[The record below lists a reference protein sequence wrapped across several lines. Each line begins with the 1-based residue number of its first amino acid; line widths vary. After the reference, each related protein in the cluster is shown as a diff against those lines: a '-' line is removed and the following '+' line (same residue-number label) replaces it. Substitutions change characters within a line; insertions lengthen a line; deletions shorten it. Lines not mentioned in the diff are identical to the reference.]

1 MFNFMWVL
9 RSAFS
14 VFRSW
19 RDYSTWL
26 MYAGTETK
34 GNPSHM
40 SSTKIYRDLKSTQ
53 IYTMWTD
60 RVVRK
65 YDLCRK
71 APSWN
76 IFIMWEQAGT
86 GGQDVVGN
94 TVPTNTSN
102 ANTCGLSSSRFTIDQ
117 RGKQVGRVMGP
128 QSWPLQGRKTGLFPD
143 RQLWAQG
150 KSLTLEGEDAHKKHT
165 RCTRE

>member
-1 MFNFMWVL
+1 
-9 RSAFS
+9 
-14 VFRSW
+14 
-19 RDYSTWL
+19 
-26 MYAGTETK
+26 MYAGTEAK

-40 SSTKIYRDLKSTQ
+40 WSTKIYRDLKSTQ
-53 IYTMWTD
+53 IYTTWTD

-102 ANTCGLSSSRFTIDQ
+102 VNTCGLSSGRFTIDQ
-117 RGKQVGRVMGP
+117 RGKQMGRVMGP